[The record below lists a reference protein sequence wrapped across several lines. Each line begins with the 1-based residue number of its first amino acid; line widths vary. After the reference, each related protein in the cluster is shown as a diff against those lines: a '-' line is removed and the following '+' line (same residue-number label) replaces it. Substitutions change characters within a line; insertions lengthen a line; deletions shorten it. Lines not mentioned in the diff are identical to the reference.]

1 MKKYRV
7 TTTSGQFVIE
17 VDYITFEPGH
27 VCFWRRVVIDY
38 IERDPYLVEAIHNPA
53 VEKIMEVES

>member
-7 TTTSGQFVIE
+7 TTTSGQFVVE

-27 VCFWRRVVIDY
+27 VCFWRRVIEGGY
-38 IERDPYLVEAIHNPA
+38 IRDTILAEAIHNPA